1 MDGRGC
7 EWMEGTYRPL
17 FLSLLNLPP
26 TTTMENKQVKRS
38 LEQSFDSEAKRAR
51 GDRVGQLEHC
61 MMNFYREDHEK
72 QMDLKEAWRKRSE
85 VLEERAT
92 RLHRHGLQMANT
104 IETQEE
110 RIAGLTQRVEDIE
123 SQRFNKGIQHYHL
136 QRSIRNVIN
145 GVDDDGNQ
153 FYDMTGIQNYLRYIL
168 ECHPIQQQDPID
180 DDSTISDYDITE
192 QEQQEVIDLTAS
204 DDEGYESDTEGL
216 GLNNLDIQWPR
227 GNI

>member
-1 MDGRGC
+1 VDGRGC
-7 EWMEGTYRPL
+7 EWMELPYRPL

-38 LEQSFDSEAKRAR
+38 LEQSFENEAKRQR

-72 QMDLKEAWRKRSE
+72 QVSLKEAWAKAYHGAD
-85 VLEERAT
+85 ERAS

-104 IETQEE
+104 IEVQARSLQLKQQECDRLE
-110 RIAGLTQRVEDIE
+110 RELFLARIAKDQMREAI
-123 SQRFNKGIQHYHL
+123 N
-136 QRSIRNVIN
+136 NVIKDTIPYTP
-145 GVDDDGNQ
+145 VVTKQ
-153 FYDMTGIQNYLRYIL
+153 TIRQYL
-168 ECHPIQQQDPID
+168 ECEIHMIE
-180 DDSTISDYDITE
+180 DDSTISDDDRTPE
-192 QEQQEVIDLTAS
+192 ELQEIIDLTE
-204 DDEGYESDTEGL
+204 DDEGYESDNEGL